1 MNVLQS
7 LLFSI
12 SLLMIYISSSIALP
26 DRACAPPHDKY
37 PFCDVTLPREDR
49 VNDLI
54 SRLELD
60 EKPYLLIARESPL
73 GNISRLGLPAFD
85 WGGNCI
91 HGVQSE
97 CTANGVCA
105 TSYPNPNALGAT
117 FNRTVWKGMGNT
129 IGVELRAFYLLG
141 VGEAHS
147 SNLPPIG
154 LDCWSPNINIVR
166 DPRWGRNLETPG
178 ESPYLNGQ
186 FGVEVTLGLQNGT
199 LDERYMQAVVTLKH
213 FDANSLEG
221 PWGKDNEITRHTV
234 DANISMYDLF
244 ETYLPAFRDSVV
256 DGKAAGVMC
265 SYNAVN
271 GVPACASSFL
281 LQDVL
286 RGEWGFDG
294 YVTSDSGAVK
304 DILENHHYTSNWNDT
319 VKAAIE
325 AGCDMESAS
334 WPKDHPWST
343 GGPYIDYVPGVV
355 RSGLMNESK
364 LDDALRHTLDLR
376 FRLGLFDPVENQPF
390 WNAISEKDIRSD
402 EHQARAVDATEQ
414 SFVLLRNEKNTLPFK
429 AGKRVLVTGPH
440 ADDRGAILG
449 NYIGEI
455 CADASYN
462 CVKSPYEAIQ
472 AMNNASS
479 GTTVLEPGCQSVL
492 STNTSGFDAALS
504 AAKNSDL
511 IIFVGGLDTSVERES
526 MDRHNVT
533 LPGVRDVRAYIT
545 HS

>member
-1 MNVLQS
+1 M
-7 LLFSI
+7 
-12 SLLMIYISSSIALP
+12 
-26 DRACAPPHDKY
+26 
-37 PFCDVTLPREDR
+37 
-49 VNDLI
+49 
-54 SRLELD
+54 
-60 EKPYLLIARESPL
+60 
-73 GNISRLGLPAFD
+73 GLPAFD

-105 TSYPNPNALGAT
+105 TSYPNPNALGVS
-117 FNRTVWKGMGNT
+117 FNRSVWRGMGNT

-221 PWGKDNEITRHTV
+221 PWGKDNKITRHTV

-286 RGEWGFDG
+286 RDEWGFDG

-376 FRLGLFDPVENQPF
+376 FRLGLFDE
-390 WNAISEKDIRSD
+390 E
-402 EHQARAVDATEQ
+402 
-414 SFVLLRNEKNTLPFK
+414 
-429 AGKRVLVTGPH
+429 
-440 ADDRGAILG
+440 
-449 NYIGEI
+449 
-455 CADASYN
+455 
-462 CVKSPYEAIQ
+462 
-472 AMNNASS
+472 
-479 GTTVLEPGCQSVL
+479 
-492 STNTSGFDAALS
+492 
-504 AAKNSDL
+504 L
-511 IIFVGGLDTSVERES
+511 IIFG
-526 MDRHNVT
+526 
-533 LPGVRDVRAYIT
+533 
-545 HS
+545 

>member
-1 MNVLQS
+1 
-7 LLFSI
+7 
-12 SLLMIYISSSIALP
+12 
-26 DRACAPPHDKY
+26 
-37 PFCDVTLPREDR
+37 
-49 VNDLI
+49 
-54 SRLELD
+54 
-60 EKPYLLIARESPL
+60 
-73 GNISRLGLPAFD
+73 
-85 WGGNCI
+85 
-91 HGVQSE
+91 
-97 CTANGVCA
+97 
-105 TSYPNPNALGAT
+105 
-117 FNRTVWKGMGNT
+117 
-129 IGVELRAFYLLG
+129 
-141 VGEAHS
+141 
-147 SNLPPIG
+147 
-154 LDCWSPNINIVR
+154 
-166 DPRWGRNLETPG
+166 
-178 ESPYLNGQ
+178 
-186 FGVEVTLGLQNGT
+186 
-199 LDERYMQAVVTLKH
+199 MQAVVTLKH

-221 PWGKDNEITRHTV
+221 PWGKDNKITRHTV

-286 RGEWGFDG
+286 RDEWGFDG

-492 STNTSGFDAALS
+492 STNTSGFDAALR